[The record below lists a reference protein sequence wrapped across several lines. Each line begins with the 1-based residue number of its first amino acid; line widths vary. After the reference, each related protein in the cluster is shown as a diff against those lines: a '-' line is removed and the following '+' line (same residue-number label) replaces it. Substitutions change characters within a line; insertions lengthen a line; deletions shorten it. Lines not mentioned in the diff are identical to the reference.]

1 MGRESRRVGGYL
13 EDLAHHLGRVAAEDL
28 AVPVEVLE
36 VGLVQCVTDELDV
49 HLVQILL
56 REAAQEVGG

>member
-1 MGRESRRVGGYL
+1 MGGYL